1 MCSVCVCK
9 EALLGKCC
17 IGSLAPPVRTH
28 THTPTHAQGETLTT
42 LKKLVSEVASL
53 FPDEFIHLGC
63 DETKEVGPCTRDCK
77 CCVYSTHH
85 STLTLC
91 LTSLP
96 YPFQP
101 FPFISFPSPPP
112 SPPTRPHHSIFPTLI
127 LPLFPFHFCLLF
139 PISPLLLPLLSP
151 SSFPPSPSP
160 PCSTSSLP
168 FFLLHPPPTSCS
180 PSSLSPSSLLPL
192 SLLPPPSLPPPSSL
206 SPSSLPLLPLSLLPP
221 PSSLSPSSL
230 PLLPPPPPSPPSP
243 SSLPLLP
250 LSLPPAA
257 IQALEIELFKH
268 AKSIGKTP
276 IGWEEVLFTSG
287 VVSAP
292 AIHNYVV
299 LCMFGRGG

>member
-53 FPDEFIHLGC
+53 FPDDFIHLGC

-101 FPFISFPSPPP
+101 FPFVSFPSPPP
-112 SPPTRPHHSIFPTLI
+112 SSFLSSHFTSVFSFLFRPSSFHSFLP
-127 LPLFPFHFCLLF
+127 PLFP
-139 PISPLLLPLLSP
+139 
-151 SSFPPSPSP
+151 
-160 PCSTSSLP
+160 
-168 FFLLHPPPTSCS
+168 LLHPLLAPPPPSSILPPTSCS
-180 PSSLSPSSLLPL
+180 PSSLSPSLPPPSLPL
-192 SLLPPPSLPPPSSL
+192 SLLPPPSLSS
-206 SPSSLPLLPLSLLPP
+206 
-221 PSSLSPSSL
+221 
-230 PLLPPPPPSPPSP
+230 PSP
-243 SSLPLLP
+243 SSLL
-250 LSLPPAA
+250 
-257 IQALEIELFKH
+257 QLFRH
-268 AKSIGKTP
+268 
-276 IGWEEVLFTSG
+276 
-287 VVSAP
+287 
-292 AIHNYVV
+292 
-299 LCMFGRGG
+299 